1 MIPYHHPC
9 LSTHL
14 WEIWL
19 ILEFYKAF
27 HSSRSDNELKFE
39 GESVL
44 IGFAPLDQGF
54 LSIFGQLAAC
64 KVSDLLHGMTDLMC
78 RAESLVCRKQIAGL
92 LSALGNHT
100 TSTQQMGG
108 DIYKCERRAL
118 LHVSSRLPQVPTKVW
133 KENELEIQRSNLFR
147 GCRLWQNWQGW
158 QGWHGWQGDRVY
170 RTVGGTRLYLAVLG
184 CPGYSML

>member
-118 LHVSSRLPQVPTKVW
+118 LHVSSRLPQVTTKPLFGRRINFQFW
-133 KENELEIQRSNLFR
+133 HIYYYLEFMKYLHCCQ
-147 GCRLWQNWQGW
+147 
-158 QGWHGWQGDRVY
+158 
-170 RTVGGTRLYLAVLG
+170 RTVDEDARIFMTRY
-184 CPGYSML
+184 

>member
-1 MIPYHHPC
+1 MIPCHHPC
-9 LSTHL
+9 LSIHL

-19 ILEFYKAF
+19 ILEFFKAF

-118 LHVSSRLPQVPTKVW
+118 LHVSSRLPQVTTKPLFGRRINFQFW
-133 KENELEIQRSNLFR
+133 HIHYYLEFMKYLHCCQ
-147 GCRLWQNWQGW
+147 
-158 QGWHGWQGDRVY
+158 
-170 RTVGGTRLYLAVLG
+170 RTVDEDARIFMTRY
-184 CPGYSML
+184 

>member
-1 MIPYHHPC
+1 MIPCHHPC
-9 LSTHL
+9 LSIHL

-19 ILEFYKAF
+19 ILEFFKAF

-118 LHVSSRLPQVPTKVW
+118 LHVSSRLPQVTTKPLFGRRINFQFW
-133 KENELEIQRSNLFR
+133 HIYYYLEFMKYLHCCQ
-147 GCRLWQNWQGW
+147 
-158 QGWHGWQGDRVY
+158 
-170 RTVGGTRLYLAVLG
+170 RTVDEDARIFMTRY
-184 CPGYSML
+184 

>member
-1 MIPYHHPC
+1 M
-9 LSTHL
+9 
-14 WEIWL
+14 
-19 ILEFYKAF
+19 
-27 HSSRSDNELKFE
+27 
-39 GESVL
+39 

-78 RAESLVCRKQIAGL
+78 RAENLVCRKQITGL

-147 GCRLWQNWQGW
+147 GCDGSDKIDKDEK
-158 QGWHGWQGDRVY
+158 GDTADRATGFTGQWAVLD
-170 RTVGGTRLYLAVLG
+170 RWLAVLG
-184 CPGYSML
+184 CT

>member
-1 MIPYHHPC
+1 MIPCHHPC
-9 LSTHL
+9 LSIHL

-19 ILEFYKAF
+19 ILEFFKAF

-64 KVSDLLHGMTDLMC
+64 KVSYLLHGMTDLMC

-118 LHVSSRLPQVPTKVW
+118 LHVSSRLPQVTTKPLFGRRINFQFW
-133 KENELEIQRSNLFR
+133 HIYYYLEFMKYLHCCQ
-147 GCRLWQNWQGW
+147 
-158 QGWHGWQGDRVY
+158 
-170 RTVGGTRLYLAVLG
+170 RTVDEDARIFMTIY
-184 CPGYSML
+184 

>member
-1 MIPYHHPC
+1 MIVWSPVLY
-9 LSTHL
+9 
-14 WEIWL
+14 
-19 ILEFYKAF
+19 
-27 HSSRSDNELKFE
+27 SSLDDLVLQWKCNSKFAAHIANCSELKFE

-118 LHVSSRLPQVPTKVW
+118 LHVSSRLPQVTTKPLFGRRINFQFW
-133 KENELEIQRSNLFR
+133 HIYYYLEFMKYLHCCQ
-147 GCRLWQNWQGW
+147 
-158 QGWHGWQGDRVY
+158 
-170 RTVGGTRLYLAVLG
+170 RTVDEDARIFMTRY
-184 CPGYSML
+184 